1 VGEENGWN
9 EWKNVIKIHMESQV
23 IATEHIKDDI
33 AKIKIELGKLQVK
46 SGVWGFLAGAIPTV
60 GMLLFMF
67 IKEKF

>member
-1 VGEENGWN
+1 
-9 EWKNVIKIHMESQV
+9 MESQV